1 MPFRDDNIGK
11 EEAIASRKPD
21 SKRNTQKDK
30 RNKKRGTG
38 KGKGTSGTSV
48 KYSIVGNIITLSAG
62 QDNPSNELTSDL
74 VGATISVSNPH
85 TIIKSDLYTTA
96 NGFTLPTSY
105 STQISK
111 VVNSKT
117 FEVVEPYYVTDKG
130 GKRFPASLNP
140 GSITITYD
148 TFKTE
153 TEDSVYQRSYA
164 NLTIGNLRTFSGDVY
179 KAKIYYRP
187 SLATTDFEEI
197 YDTFVVPEN
206 VLVDSNS
213 LNKFEN
219 IGFFHTES
227 IVDNNWVSSSTTTQ
241 TSPFVTLT
249 NEKLIDGLEISGSV
263 SKLEDKV
270 NFRTSQSFDLE
281 QGVDYVVRFNSYY
294 YKSISEKRDSSDS
307 ISNESYASMKVFL
320 SGSALTGN
328 SGESDFFLGE
338 VDIPEP
344 SADEGLVENVVGRF
358 KSSGDGSPK
367 AWLKFE
373 LNSGKFHIQDV
384 SVEPFSEINFNPSFF
399 KVLVPMPKPQG
410 KRFDKYDF
418 LVEFYD
424 SNNNLAETTAQING
438 VQFFGPRQV
447 IADGEDAVFTG
458 SMLIGESLEMYGV
471 NPAYL
476 RSVGYNGFDNTISG
490 NKGGFLLYSGSV
502 GTPIGASETYNGVG
516 LEIVDAHSSQ
526 DRYLK
531 FGTNPSI
538 FEVVTDTFF
547 LGQSSGAFISGSNG
561 KLQLSSDNFSV
572 SANGDVT
579 ASGFI
584 SASGGHIGNF
594 TLDAGR
600 ISGSNITMDAN
611 NSTIFKTDQ
620 GPGSD
625 TTAAFPYLKNEY
637 YIDFTP
643 EVESPDNFFIKM
655 GPNFMVD
662 KDGIL
667 IASGATFQ
675 GSITASAGLIGGFTI
690 GSASL
695 FSGANSTTTPFFFSG
710 SGHTGT
716 NFVNSNLVISSSGFQ
731 VNSTGAISASSGQI
745 GGFDIGD
752 TTLSN
757 GTDIVLDANSK
768 KITLD
773 DGSLVIDNNGGTP
786 VIRSATN
793 FADGNGFFLSTATS
807 NNFRVGVSGQAR
819 LQFTGTN
826 TEIYNASNDKLVSLG
841 ASNEIAGWTIGTTTL
856 RGGNLILDKEGTIQS
871 AGFSSGNIAGS
882 GQGFRL
888 TALDNGFLEVGNA
901 RIRGTLSTAVF
912 EKETVNAVGGQLL
925 IGNSTTITG
934 SGGVTG
940 LAASSATMSVEN
952 VSGFTGSYNG
962 FNGVGAVSDI
972 DLVDGEILL
981 IKRVDNT
988 GFSTEYVCVQ
998 SASFNDPDNT
1008 ETNSSGLLY
1017 VTRSF
1022 GLGTGTLG
1030 AGPGSNFTG
1039 SVGEGAKDYQDGQ
1052 VIVSTGKYISGT
1064 GTNTVGSGYINLNA
1078 RPTDGATPYIDIVE
1092 RTGSKVYE
1100 MDLKARLGDLSGLSS
1115 GLVGSDPGFGLFSQN
1130 VFLTGKITATSGEIG
1145 GMTIDS
1151 DSIFTGTKDTAGF
1164 ASGNGDVT
1172 IGTSGIHSKNFFVNT
1187 SDGTAGFSGT
1197 VTIGGTNLDANNTL
1211 NTNTDLDDVGLS
1223 LADISGSISGSYLNE
1238 GSSSL
1243 ASSVKIEPTGIS
1255 IDNRSG
1261 VSLAELTN
1269 TLRIGLDASDKSALR
1284 IASDGTLTIG
1294 TNSTQEVSIASD
1306 GSATFTGTVTIG
1318 GTNLTTGNTLNTNT
1332 TLDNVGLSKAEISGS
1347 ISGSYLNA
1355 ASASL
1360 SAASQSMQ
1368 TQLVLTGGGMD
1379 LKTPGG
1385 VTLASYGTNVTIG
1398 KATGTESNVFIDS
1411 NSVDIRTGTNV
1422 TASFGATTTI
1432 GNTEHEHIKISGSGF
1447 ELKDGTTQYIGV
1459 DSEGMSIGNNI
1470 TLTTSGNATFNGT
1483 VKIGSTSLDSTNTLN
1498 ENTTAGNVG
1507 LGNVLNQAQIQTFR
1521 QNGVPT
1527 ATAAGDIWIDTDDNN
1542 KVYIATA
1549 AGDNQVGS
1557 GEWIASTIN
1566 ATAIGLGNVD
1576 NTDDQG
1582 TTQGGLIDGVTITGG
1597 GITIGSG
1604 GSIKSS
1610 GKDNVNDPTSGFFLG
1625 SGGSN
1630 THDFVVGDANNRLMF
1645 AGSDSGNFQITAS
1658 KFGLDAVSGD
1668 IGVKVDSSNATIIAQ
1683 SGSNDT
1689 AVKIIGKTGA
1699 NQGGALQVSQSQI
1712 PILQVGGG
1720 ERQIFSSISNM
1731 TMGSVPLQEDEQ
1743 QLSAGSSGNT
1753 AFGRDFL
1760 SLEEVVTG
1768 NIPLSQ
1774 VDDIPDQVSAGVGIP
1789 TVRMASAVVSSH
1801 LSSSK
1806 INAGESLFL
1815 RNQKVGSTK
1824 NTKFKVFLNDTGAS
1838 GSVDN
1843 IPIGFDVRKT
1853 YANANFVNS
1862 NHIKQTA
1869 AFNSIH
1875 ISNDADHARF
1885 VANGQTTGSAIY
1897 HFQEVLQE
1905 NTNDHWADGK
1915 FCLMRLD
1922 TDTHDLNTSDRRSEF
1937 VFLEARNSKT
1947 AQTMNT
1953 RVFQLQHDGEIVAA
1967 GDITGFGTAFMNV
1980 SDKRLKKDVNTISG
1994 SLDKILKLRP
2004 TGFTWIENE
2013 KEDVGFIAQE
2023 VEEIIPEV
2031 VKTKKGFINTDGE
2044 EEGIENM
2051 KTISYTKLIPYLV
2064 DTIQV
2069 MDKRIKEL
2077 EEKVD

>member
-1 MPFRDDNIGK
+1 MAFRDDNIGK

-62 QDNPSNELTSDL
+62 QDNPANELTSDL
-74 VGATISVSNPH
+74 VGATISVSSPH
-85 TIIKSDLYTTA
+85 TILQSDIFTTA

-111 VVNSKT
+111 VINSKT
-117 FEVVEPYYVTDKG
+117 FEVVEPYYVTDSS
-130 GKRFPASLNP
+130 GKRFPASLKP
-140 GSITITYD
+140 GSVTITYD

-219 IGFFHTES
+219 IGFFHTAS

-384 SVEPFSEINFNPSFF
+384 SVEPFSETNFNPSFF

-438 VQFFGPRQV
+438 VQFSGPRQV
-447 IADGEDAVFTG
+447 IADGTDAIFTG
-458 SMLIGESLEMYGV
+458 SMVIGESLEMYGV
-471 NPAYL
+471 NPAYI
-476 RSVGYNGFDNTISG
+476 RSIGYNGFDKTIAG
-490 NKGGFLLYSGSV
+490 TGERKGGFLLYSGSV
-502 GTPIGASETYNGVG
+502 GTPIGASETYDGVG
-516 LEIVDAHSSQ
+516 LEIVDAHTSQ
-526 DRYLK
+526 KRHLK
-531 FGTNPSI
+531 FGTNPSV

-695 FSGANSTTTPFFFSG
+695 FSGPNSTTTPFFLSG

-731 VNSTGAISASSGQI
+731 VNSTGAISASLGRV
-745 GGFDIGD
+745 GGFTITD
-752 TTLSN
+752 TELFSLDGGTPDSSPDN
-757 GTDIVLDANSK
+757 G
-768 KITLD
+768 
-773 DGSLVIDNNGGTP
+773 LVIDTTGGTDSKA
-786 VIRSATN
+786 VIKVFDGTTENASLGN
-793 FADGNGFFLSTATS
+793 FA
-807 NNFRVGVSGQAR
+807 SGKFGIKAIE
-819 LQFTGTN
+819 GD
-826 TEIYNASNDKLVSLG
+826 IG
-841 ASNEIAGWTIGTTTL
+841 GWTIGETTL
-856 RGGNLILDKEGTIQS
+856 RGGNLILNKEGTIES
-871 AGFSSGNIAGS
+871 ADFSSGNIAGS
-882 GQGFRL
+882 GKGFRL
-888 TALDNGFLEVGNA
+888 SALDNGFLEVENA

-912 EKETVNAVGGQLL
+912 EKESVNAVGGQLL

-934 SGGVTG
+934 SAGLTGVT
-940 LAASSATMSVEN
+940 ASSATMSVEN

-981 IKRVDNT
+981 IKKVDNT

-1008 ETNSSGLLY
+1008 DTNSSGLLY

-1039 SVGEGAKDYQDGQ
+1039 SVGEGAKDYEDGQ

-1145 GMTIDS
+1145 GFTIDADEIKS
-1151 DSIFTGTKDTAGF
+1151 TNLLLDSNNEKITLGSANAITLQG
-1164 ASGNGDVT
+1164 GNPD
-1172 IGTSGIHSKNFFVNT
+1172 NFMVMGGKSTFDQT
-1187 SDGTAGFSGT
+1187 GTAGIIIGMDTAVPKLDLTKGT
-1197 VTIGGTNLDANNTL
+1197 SNDN
-1211 NTNTDLDDVGLS
+1211 
-1223 LADISGSISGSYLNE
+1223 YLRFD
-1238 GSSSL
+1238 GSS
-1243 ASSVKIEPTGIS
+1243 
-1255 IDNRSG
+1255 
-1261 VSLAELTN
+1261 
-1269 TLRIGLDASDKSALR
+1269 GLDIK
-1284 IASDGTLTIG
+1284 
-1294 TNSTQEVSIASD
+1294 
-1306 GSATFTGTVTIG
+1306 TGTF
-1318 GTNLTTGNTLNTNT
+1318 
-1332 TLDNVGLSKAEISGS
+1332 D
-1347 ISGSYLNA
+1347 
-1355 ASASL
+1355 
-1360 SAASQSMQ
+1360 
-1368 TQLVLTGGGMD
+1368 
-1379 LKTPGG
+1379 
-1385 VTLASYGTNVTIG
+1385 
-1398 KATGTESNVFIDS
+1398 
-1411 NSVDIRTGTNV
+1411 
-1422 TASFGATTTI
+1422 
-1432 GNTEHEHIKISGSGF
+1432 
-1447 ELKDGTTQYIGV
+1447 
-1459 DSEGMSIGNNI
+1459 
-1470 TLTTSGNATFNGT
+1470 
-1483 VKIGSTSLDSTNTLN
+1483 
-1498 ENTTAGNVG
+1498 
-1507 LGNVLNQAQIQTFR
+1507 
-1521 QNGVPT
+1521 
-1527 ATAAGDIWIDTDDNN
+1527 
-1542 KVYIATA
+1542 
-1549 AGDNQVGS
+1549 
-1557 GEWIASTIN
+1557 
-1566 ATAIGLGNVD
+1566 
-1576 NTDDQG
+1576 
-1582 TTQGGLIDGVTITGG
+1582 
-1597 GITIGSG
+1597 
-1604 GSIKSS
+1604 
-1610 GKDNVNDPTSGFFLG
+1610 
-1625 SGGSN
+1625 
-1630 THDFVVGDANNRLMF
+1630 
-1645 AGSDSGNFQITAS
+1645 
-1658 KFGLDAVSGD
+1658 LDAVSGD
-1668 IGVKVDSSNATIIAQ
+1668 IGIVMDSSAASIIAQ

>member
-1 MPFRDDNIGK
+1 MPFRDDNIGSQ
-11 EEAIASRKPD
+11 EAIESRKPS
-21 SKRNTQKDK
+21 SKRNAQKDK
-30 RNKKRGTG
+30 RNKKRGKG
-38 KGKGTSGTSV
+38 KGKGTSGTGV

-62 QDNPSNELTSDL
+62 QDNPANELTSDL

-117 FEVVEPYYVTDKG
+117 FEVVEPYYVTDRN

-213 LNKFEN
+213 LNQFEN
-219 IGFFHTES
+219 IGFFHTGS
-227 IVDNNWVSSSTTTQ
+227 IVANNWVSSSTTTQ

-263 SKLEDKV
+263 SGLDDKV
-270 NFRTSQSFDLE
+270 NFRTKNSFDLE
-281 QGVDYVVRFNSYY
+281 NGVDYVVRFNSYY
-294 YKSISEKRDSSDS
+294 YKSISERRDTNDSTSDK
-307 ISNESYASMKVFL
+307 NYASLKVFL

-338 VDIPEP
+338 VDIPDT
-344 SADEGLVENVVGRF
+344 SADEGLVENVIGRF
-358 KSSGDGSPK
+358 RSSGDGSPK

-384 SVEPFSEINFNPSFF
+384 SVEPFSETNFNPSFF
-399 KVLVPMPKPQG
+399 KVLVPMPIPQG
-410 KRFDKYDF
+410 KRVDKYDF

-438 VQFFGPRQV
+438 VQFLGPRQV
-447 IADGEDAVFTG
+447 IADGLDAVFSG
-458 SMLIGESLEMYGV
+458 SMVIGESMEMFGV

-476 RSVGYNGFDNTISG
+476 RSVGYQGFDRTISNG
-490 NKGGFLLYSGSV
+490 SGGFMMFSGSV
-502 GTPIGASETYNGVG
+502 GSRITASESYEGVG
-516 LEIVDAHSSQ
+516 LEIVDAHG
-526 DRYLK
+526 DTNRFLK
-531 FGTNPSI
+531 FRTNPSE
-538 FEVVTDTFF
+538 FTVQTDQFF
-547 LGQSSGAFISGSNG
+547 LGKDGQFISGSNG
-561 KLQLSSDNFSV
+561 TIAISSSNFFLGDNGGAFLSGSSGNLQISSDNFSV
-572 SANGDVT
+572 SATGDVT

-625 TTAAFPYLKNEY
+625 TTAAFPQLKNEY

-643 EVESPDNFFIKM
+643 EEESPDNFFIKM

-667 IASGATFQ
+667 IASGATFE

-695 FSGANSTTTPFFFSG
+695 FSGPNSTTTPFFLSG

-716 NFVNSNLVISSSGFQ
+716 DFVNSNLVISSSGFQ
-731 VNSTGAISASSGQI
+731 VNSDGAISASSGKIAAWALNDKRLSSFTTSTQDKFGI
-745 GGFDIGD
+745 SLDADYQLITIHGDSGDGKNNIGD
-752 TTLSN
+752 NDRDNVMVAIGQLTDDQFGIKGFTTGGDRAFELS
-757 GTDIVLDANSK
+757 
-768 KITLD
+768 
-773 DGSLVIDNNGGTP
+773 
-786 VIRSATN
+786 
-793 FADGNGFFLSTATS
+793 ST
-807 NNFRVGVSGQAR
+807 R
-819 LQFTGTN
+819 
-826 TEIYNASNDKLVSLG
+826 
-841 ASNEIAGWTIGTTTL
+841 NEIAGWTFDNEKISSN
-856 RGGNLILDKEGTIQS
+856 NLIIN
-871 AGFSSGNIAGS
+871 SSGLIETSNYVS
-882 GQGFRL
+882 NEKGFRL
-888 TALDNGFLEVGNA
+888 SAENNGFLEVQQA
-901 RIRGTLSTAVF
+901 KIRGTLSTTVF
-912 EKETVNAVGGQLL
+912 EKESVNSVGGQLL
-925 IGNSTTITG
+925 VANSTTITG
-934 SGGVTG
+934 SSTVTAG
-940 LAASSATMSVEN
+940 ATTMSVSNVTGFETN
-952 VSGFTGSYNG
+952 EVLLLKKVSGTG
-962 FNGVGAVSDI
+962 FNTEFV
-972 DLVDGEILL
+972 LV
-981 IKRVDNT
+981 
-988 GFSTEYVCVQ
+988 
-998 SASFNDPDNT
+998 
-1008 ETNSSGLLY
+1008 NSSSRDGTNDNDLTGRIM
-1017 VTRSF
+1017 VTR
-1022 GLGTGTLG
+1022 GYGTSETYN
-1030 AGPGSNFTG
+1030 AKHSGSISEVANSATTY
-1039 SVGEGAKDYQDGQ
+1039 EPGQ
-1052 VIVSTGKYISGT
+1052 VIVSTGKQDT
-1064 GTNTVGSGYINLNA
+1064 GYIRLNA
-1078 RPTDGATPYIDIVE
+1078 NPNDTTTPYIDIVE
-1092 RTGSKVYE
+1092 RTGSGIFDVE
-1100 MDLKARLGDLSGLSS
+1100 LKARLGDLSGLSS
-1115 GLVGSDPGFGLFSQN
+1115 GFVGSNPGFGLFSQN

-1151 DSIFTGTKDTAGF
+1151 NSIFTGTKDTDGGF

-1172 IGTSGIHSKNFFVNT
+1172 IGTSGIHTKNFFVNT
-1187 SDGTAGFSGT
+1187 SDGTAGFKGT
-1197 VTIGGTNLDANNTL
+1197 VTIGGTDLDANNTL
-1211 NTNTDLDDVGLS
+1211 NTNTALSDVGLS

-1238 GSSSL
+1238 ASSSL
-1243 ASSVKIEPTGIS
+1243 ASAVKIESTGIS

-1306 GSATFTGTVTIG
+1306 GSATFTGTVQIG
-1318 GTNLTTGNTLNTNT
+1318 GTSLTAGNTLNTNT
-1332 TLDNVGLSKAEISGS
+1332 TLDNVGLSLADISGS
-1347 ISGSYLNA
+1347 ISGSYLNE

-1368 TQLVLTGGGMD
+1368 TQVVLTGGGMD

-1398 KATGTESNVFIDS
+1398 KTSGTESNVFIDS
-1411 NSVDIRTGTNV
+1411 DSVDIRTGTNV

-1483 VKIGSTSLDSTNTLN
+1483 VKIGSTSLDATNTLN
-1498 ENTTAGNVG
+1498 INTTAGDV
-1507 LGNVLNQAQIQTFR
+1507 
-1521 QNGVPT
+1521 
-1527 ATAAGDIWIDTDDNN
+1527 
-1542 KVYIATA
+1542 
-1549 AGDNQVGS
+1549 
-1557 GEWIASTIN
+1557 
-1566 ATAIGLGNVD
+1566 GLGNVD

-1582 TTQGGLIDGVTITGG
+1582 TTQGGLTDGVTITGG

-1604 GSIKSS
+1604 GVIKSD
-1610 GKDNVNDPTSGFFLG
+1610 GKNDVNDTTAGFFLG
-1625 SGGSN
+1625 RAGSSY
-1630 THDFVVGDANNRLMF
+1630 DFAVGDANSNIKF
-1645 AGSDSGNFQITAS
+1645 DGDAGNFQITAS
-1658 KFGLDAVSGD
+1658 KFGLDAISSD
-1668 IGVKVDSSNATIIAQ
+1668 IGVKVDSDNAQIIAQ

-1689 AVKIIGKTGA
+1689 AIKIIGKTGA
-1699 NQGGALQVSQSQI
+1699 NQGGALQVSQSKI

-1720 ERQIFSSISNM
+1720 ERQVFSSISNM
-1731 TMGSVPLQEDEQ
+1731 TMGSLPLQEDEQ

-1753 AFGRDFL
+1753 AFGRDIL
-1760 SLEEVVTG
+1760 SLEEVVTQ
-1768 NIPLSQ
+1768 NLTLTEI
-1774 VDDIPDQVSAGVGIP
+1774 DDIADQVSDGVGIP

-1801 LSSSK
+1801 LSASK
-1806 INAGESLFL
+1806 MNAGESLFL
-1815 RNQKVGSTK
+1815 RNDKVGSTK
-1824 NTKFKVFLNDTGAS
+1824 NTKFKVFLNDSGAS
-1838 GSVDN
+1838 GSVEN

-1853 YANANFVNS
+1853 YANANFTNA
-1862 NHIKQTA
+1862 NHIRQTA
-1869 AFNSIH
+1869 AFNSLH

-1885 VANGQTTGSAIY
+1885 VANGATTGSAIY
-1897 HFQEVLQE
+1897 HFQEILQE

-1922 TDTHDLNTSDRRSEF
+1922 ADTHDLNTSGRRSEF

-1980 SDKRLKKDVNTISG
+1980 SDERLKKDVNTISG